1 MDSNMPAQ
9 PKQSLMIGS
18 IFIVLAF
25 LANTIQSVF
34 GKAIESEVSVEMFSW
49 VTFLSA
55 LVVVTIIVALRRFR
69 DLKTT
74 VLPMHLLRG
83 GTGISGFLLFIGAA
97 QATSLMNANVLLN
110 TTPIFIPLLAMA
122 FLHNRINRQL
132 WLAIAMGFAGMVIIV
147 KPSATIF
154 TDPGNLLGLLA
165 GFVTAI
171 EFLAVKKLDESDSPL
186 TQMFYFLLIG
196 TVICSFLVAGKFQ
209 AITASHML
217 IMLATGICLVLFQ
230 FLLIKA
236 YMYAKPHEIGAF
248 QYSSVVFAAILGWV
262 VFKESLDAATIAGTT
277 LVCIGG
283 YLSISGRKENGDEET
298 AKTAKDEIAHRV

>member
-74 VLPMHLLRG
+74 VMPMHLLRG

-298 AKTAKDEIAHRV
+298 AKDEIAHGV

>member
-74 VLPMHLLRG
+74 VMPMHLLRG

-298 AKTAKDEIAHRV
+298 AKDEIADGV

>member
-9 PKQSLMIGS
+9 PKQSLMIGAV
-18 IFIVLAF
+18 FIVLAF
-25 LANTIQSVF
+25 FANTVQSVF

-69 DLKTT
+69 DLKTR

-97 QATSLMNANVLLN
+97 QATSLINANVLLN

-122 FLHNRINRQL
+122 FLQNRINRQL
-132 WLAIAMGFAGMVIIV
+132 WLAIALGFAGMVIIV

-154 TDPGNLLGLLA
+154 TDPGNILGLMA

-196 TVICSFLVAGKFQ
+196 TIICSCLVAGKFQ
-209 AITASHML
+209 AISMSHIL

-262 VFKESLDAATIAGTT
+262 VFKESLDTATLAGTT

-283 YLSISGRKENGDEET
+283 YLSISGRKENDDEET
-298 AKTAKDEIAHRV
+298 DTPEIASRA

>member
-1 MDSNMPAQ
+1 MPAQ

-69 DLKTT
+69 DLNTT

-298 AKTAKDEIAHRV
+298 AKDEIAHGV